1 MEKYSNISKLYLKYQ
16 KKRTILTICGVAL
29 AAGALFII
37 LTLYFSDFINKRDA
51 LRKEENYEMVF
62 IPENEG
68 QLAAIVNDDNVKS
81 AYKGQYYIN
90 SNAGYV
96 NNALFVNTKNPYRIN
111 KIFKEITEKYN
122 VEGEINN
129 KLASYYLQGDR
140 GDTTYIVF
148 IMFLFVAVIF
158 AIIGVGIIRNSIQLN
173 TLEQIK
179 DYGILRCVGATR
191 QQLQSI
197 IFLMGFWQEL
207 AGLILGM
214 VLGFPIAVA
223 IGIGVGIKV
232 GLHIVPIIFVLV
244 AFLGDLYFVMK
255 ENSRVVK
262 KISPIEAVRGNLKV
276 RKTKIKAR
284 RRGIFGL
291 IFGME
296 GEYAYKSLM
305 ANKGRFYK
313 SVATFAL
320 GIAAFIILSVLS
332 YSISDIEN
340 DRLDMYGE
348 YQLYYSGTASVKEDI
363 DTTKSHLPA
372 YDTLLQISKDE
383 CVKSVKSVYNAAI
396 PVVDLDTYYSR
407 YDKDYIEK
415 TLIGDTL
422 TRMKSSDIQRKL
434 YFGEVTLYGYDDE
447 EFKAYEDLL
456 LEGTL
461 DVSDKGIIITRQVMA
476 LVVEDEEDEE
486 RLVAKMCT
494 YNDYE
499 LGDTIELVN
508 FQEMKKLYLKRLDE
522 RRRYDEKNYNGKNSE
537 KEREL
542 YLECWQEMI
551 AEGKYETYTVEG
563 IVQYDKDKMH
573 SGITTAVILPLDKYC
588 KMTGLGEDESTGVK
602 FKIGKKI
609 SKAFLDLY
617 WATMETYEEG
627 MYSDY
632 IDMRYAVEEMRKIN
646 GYILMVILFITTMS
660 SVNIINTSAGNLH
673 LRRKELAQLRAL
685 GVSKKRLSYM
695 VLLEGI
701 ITAITANVI
710 GDILG
715 FASMKPLASSYFYI
729 FKLDLKYPIAA
740 AVIGLVVSTAIFC
753 GSLFIQIRRL
763 SNDVLENLNA
773 GGD

>member
-29 AAGALFII
+29 AVGALFII
-37 LTLYFSDFINKRDA
+37 LTLYFSNFINKRDA

-62 IPENEG
+62 IPENEE
-68 QLAAIVNDDNVKS
+68 QLAAIVSDDNVKS

-90 SNAGYV
+90 SNAGYI
-96 NNALFVNTKNPYRIN
+96 NNALFINTKNPYRIN

-122 VEGEINN
+122 IEGEINN
-129 KLASYYLQGDR
+129 RLASYYLQGDG

-148 IMFLFVAVIF
+148 IMFLFLAVIF

-179 DYGILRCVGATR
+179 DYGILRCVGATK

-197 IFLMGFWQEL
+197 IFLMGFRQEL
-207 AGLILGM
+207 AGIILGM
-214 VLGFPIAVA
+214 VLGFPIAVV
-223 IGIGVGIKV
+223 IGVRAGIKV
-232 GLHIVPIIFVLV
+232 GLHIVPVIFVLV

-262 KISPIEAVRGNLKV
+262 KISPVEAVRGNLKV

-284 RRGIFGL
+284 KRGIFGH

-320 GIAAFIILSVLS
+320 GIAAFIILSVVS
-332 YSISDIEN
+332 YSISDMKN
-340 DRLDMYGE
+340 DMLEMYGE

-363 DTTKSHLPA
+363 DTTKSRLPE

-383 CVKSVKSVYNAAI
+383 CVKSVKPVYNAAI

-407 YDKDYIEK
+407 YDKDYMEK

-422 TRMKSSDIQRKL
+422 TRMKSSEISRKL

-447 EFKAYEDLL
+447 ELKAYEDLL

-461 DVSDKGIIITRQVMA
+461 DVSDKGIIITKQVMA
-476 LVVEDEEDEE
+476 MVESEEYEDT
-486 RLVAKMCT
+486 LVAKMYT

-508 FQEMKKLYLKRLDE
+508 FQEMKKLYLKRLNE

-563 IVQYDKDKMH
+563 IVQYEKDKMH

-588 KMTGLGEDESTGVK
+588 KMTGLGEAESTGVK
-602 FKIGKKI
+602 LKIGEKI
-609 SKAFLDLY
+609 SKTFLNLY
-617 WATMETYEEG
+617 WGSLATDEDG
-627 MYSDY
+627 WYSEY
-632 IDMRYAVEEMRKIN
+632 IEMQYALAEMKKIN
-646 GYILMVILFITTMS
+646 GYILMFILFITAMS

-685 GVSKKRLSYM
+685 GISKKRLSYM

-701 ITAITANVI
+701 ITAITANFI
-710 GDILG
+710 GDVLG
-715 FASMKPLASSYFYI
+715 FVFMKPLASSYFYI
-729 FKLDLKYPIAA
+729 FKLELKYPIAA
-740 AVIGLVVSTAIFC
+740 AVIGFVVSTVIFC
-753 GSLFIQIRRL
+753 GSLFVQIRRL
-763 SNDVLENLNA
+763 GNDVLENLNA

>member
-29 AAGALFII
+29 AVGVLFII
-37 LTLYFSDFINKRDA
+37 LTLYFSNFISKRDV
-51 LRKEENYEMVF
+51 LRKEENYEIVF

-68 QLAAIVNDDNVKS
+68 QLAAILNDDNVKS

-90 SNAGYV
+90 SNAGYI

-148 IMFLFVAVIF
+148 IMFLFLAVIF

-191 QQLQSI
+191 QQLQNI

-207 AGLILGM
+207 AGLILGI

-223 IGIGVGIKV
+223 IGAGTGIKA

-244 AFLGDLYFVMK
+244 AFFGDLYFVMK
-255 ENSRVVK
+255 ENSKVVK
-262 KISPIEAVRGNLKV
+262 KISPVEAVRGNLKV

-284 RRGIFGL
+284 KRGIFGR

-320 GIAAFIILSVLS
+320 GIAAFIILSVVS
-332 YSISDIEN
+332 YSISDMEN
-340 DRLDMYGE
+340 DMLEMYGE

-363 DTTKSHLPA
+363 DTTKSHLPD
-372 YDTLLQISKDE
+372 YDTLLQMSKDE
-383 CVKSVKSVYNAAI
+383 CVKSVKAVYMAAI
-396 PVVDLDTYYSR
+396 PVVDPDTYYSR

-415 TLIGDTL
+415 TPIGDML
-422 TRMKSSDIQRKL
+422 EGHINSDELFSGKL
-434 YFGEVTLYGYDDE
+434 YFGEVTLYGCDDE
-447 EFKAYEDLL
+447 ELKAYEDLL

-461 DVSDKGIIITRQVMA
+461 DVSDKGIIVTKQVMTM
-476 LVVEDEEDEE
+476 VESEEDEDT
-486 RLVAKMCT
+486 LDAKICT

-508 FQEMKKLYLKRLDE
+508 FPEMKELYLKRLNE
-522 RRRYDEKNYNGKNSE
+522 LRKTKEKTTWEEESK
-537 KEREL
+537 L
-542 YLECWQEMI
+542 YVKCWQEMI
-551 AEGKYETYTVEG
+551 DEGRYETYTVEG
-563 IVQYDKDKMH
+563 IVQYDKDKVH
-573 SGITTAVILPLDKYC
+573 SGVTTGVILPLDKYF
-588 KMTGLGEDESTGVK
+588 KMTGLSEAESTGVK
-602 FKIGKKI
+602 FKIGEKI
-609 SKAFLDLY
+609 SKTFFDLY
-617 WATMETYEEG
+617 SGMLATNDAG
-627 MYSDY
+627 WYSDY
-632 IDMRYAVEEMRKIN
+632 IDMRYAIEKMRKVN
-646 GYILMVILFITTMS
+646 GYILMFILFITAMS

-673 LRRKELAQLRAL
+673 IRRKELAQLRVL
-685 GVSKKRLSYM
+685 GISKKRLSYM

-715 FASMKPLASSYFYI
+715 FVFMKPLASSYFYI

-740 AVIGLVVSTAIFC
+740 AVIGFVVSTAIFC
-753 GSLFIQIRRL
+753 GSLFVQIRRMG
-763 SNDVLENLNA
+763 NDVLENLNA